1 VKAATI
7 PNCSW
12 TTCSPRIFS
21 YCQLQGLKTELVH
34 KAYGKVG
41 FLVRGNNGPEAF
53 QHEPGKHVVQRYPP
67 TETKGRRHT
76 STITVSV
83 LELTNNQCALCDRDI
98 EITTQRGSGPGG
110 QHQNKTE
117 SAVRMI
123 HKPTGLSVY
132 INGRSQKANKKEAR
146 RILETRVVQRHSSL
160 EKKKRDGDKREQ
172 VDGGGR
178 GNKVRTYNF
187 IANRVVDHV
196 RGTKTGLIKQVM
208 KGRFDLLAG

>member
-1 VKAATI
+1 VKAATT
-7 PNCSW
+7 PSCSW
-12 TTCSPRIFS
+12 TIFSLRIFN
-21 YCQLQGLKTELVH
+21 YCQFQGLKTELVH
-34 KAYGKVG
+34 KAKGKVG
-41 FLVRGNNGPEAF
+41 FLVRGKRGPEAF
-53 QHEPGKHVVQRYPP
+53 KHEPGKHVVQRYPP

-83 LELTNNQCALCDRDI
+83 LELIDNKHVLCDR
-98 EITTQRGSGPGG
+98 EVEVTTQRGSGPGG

-117 SAVRMI
+117 SAVRMV

-146 RILETRVVQRHSSL
+146 RILESRVAERNSSL
-160 EKKKRDGDKREQ
+160 EKKKRDHNKREQ

-187 IANRVVDHV
+187 IANRVTDHV
-196 RGTKTGLIKQVM
+196 RGTKTGKIKQVM
-208 KGRFDLLAG
+208 RGHFELL